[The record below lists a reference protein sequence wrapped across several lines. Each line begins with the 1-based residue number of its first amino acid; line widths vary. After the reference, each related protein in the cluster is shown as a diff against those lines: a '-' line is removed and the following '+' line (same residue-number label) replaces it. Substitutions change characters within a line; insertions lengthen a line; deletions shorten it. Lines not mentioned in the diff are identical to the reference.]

1 VGSEFLF
8 AVYQLVLEADGYQP
22 YLFSPEK
29 GLKALIRKALDLAKD
44 PAKLCVDEVHRILVG
59 IVSTAASATPGL
71 GRYPPLKREV
81 SFMAFISAT
90 AM

>member
-44 PAKLCVDEVHRILVG
+44 PAKICVDEVLPSQVLKVKCTLVYSHLLTYG
-59 IVSTAASATPGL
+59 VHISTPKVEASL
-71 GRYPPLKREV
+71 V
-81 SFMAFISAT
+81 V
-90 AM
+90 

>member
-22 YLFSPEK
+22 YLLSPEK

-44 PAKLCVDEVHRILVG
+44 PAKICVDEVFPSQVLKVKCTLVYSHLLTYG
-59 IVSTAASATPGL
+59 VHIST
-71 GRYPPLKREV
+71 LKVEACLV
-81 SFMAFISAT
+81 V
-90 AM
+90 

>member
-1 VGSEFLF
+1 MGSEFLF

-44 PAKLCVDEVHRILVG
+44 PAKLCVDEVFPSQVLKVKCTLASIFTPFD
-59 IVSTAASATPGL
+59 IWSSYST
-71 GRYPPLKREV
+71 LKVEACV
-81 SFMAFISAT
+81 VV
-90 AM
+90 

>member
-29 GLKALIRKALDLAKD
+29 GLRALIRRALDLAKD
-44 PAKLCVDEVHRILVG
+44 PAKICVDEVLPSQVLKVKCTLVYSHLLTYG
-59 IVSTAASATPGL
+59 VHISTLKVEASL
-71 GRYPPLKREV
+71 V
-81 SFMAFISAT
+81 V
-90 AM
+90 